1 MSSVPTKKYFI
12 QSSSGRLL
20 ISQATGRPF
29 AVTVQGSG
37 VVWNVSSAE
46 SLPETAEY
54 LDICLVPASA
64 NATTVDTSDLTVVRL
79 ANNLVTDDGNIFPE
93 NTIMLFSKLDSV
105 EGTSKISIDLDG
117 QNLRVL
123 DYPLAASVVNL
134 GDMQQKVDV
143 YIYNGNEWVKAPY
156 VQLPL
161 VFDETLS
168 LSAWLGTGAELG
180 EIPDLWVELGLSE
193 NYEKAPNVEGGT
205 AETLDLGTWLG
216 SASALGTIPDLWSM
230 LGLAESGQYSINSGT
245 PIPID

>member
-12 QSSSGRLL
+12 QSASGRLL

-193 NYEKAPNVEGGT
+193 NYEKAPSVGGGT

>member
-1 MSSVPTKKYFI
+1 MSSVPTKKFFI
-12 QSSSGRLL
+12 QSASGRLL

-64 NATTVDTSDLTVVRL
+64 NAITIDTSDLTVVRL
-79 ANNLVTDDGNIFPE
+79 ANNLVTNDGNIFPE
-93 NTIMLFSKLDSV
+93 NSIMLFSKLNGD
-105 EGTSKISIDLDG
+105 EGTSQISIDLDG

-134 GDMQQKVDV
+134 GDIQQKVDV

-156 VQLPL
+156 VQLPMI
-161 VFDETLS
+161 FNETLS

-180 EIPDLWVELGLSE
+180 EIPDLWQRLGLTEEFE
-193 NYEKAPNVEGGT
+193 NAPAYSNDT
-205 AETLDLGTWLG
+205 TETLDLDTWLG
-216 SASALGTIPDLWSM
+216 GAAALGTIPDLWSM
-230 LGLAESGQYSINSGT
+230 LGLTESGEYSINSGT